1 MNRGIAAAFV
11 PQTAPEPTG
20 LAVHTH
26 RHRQGWR
33 RVATAAVA
41 LAGLVACLSP
51 AAAGAVAAA
60 PALPRR

>member
-1 MNRGIAAAFV
+1 MMNRGIAAAFV

-20 LAVHTH
+20 LAVYTH
-26 RHRQGWR
+26 RRHQVGESR
-33 RVATAAVA
+33 RRPSR
-41 LAGLVACLSP
+41 LADLVACLSP